1 MFEESFSEE
10 KEVDEDKNNV
20 KDYEVRVTFRNQD
33 LFWKAGWCIDG
44 GRLLRKTYEVN
55 DKNSTSF
62 KRFKSDNNINLFG
75 SINKYD
81 VDENQTNNLIK
92 SLVKMNS
99 LNVNSNK

>member
-1 MFEESFSEE
+1 M
-10 KEVDEDKNNV
+10 KKKIKNNAN
-20 KDYEVRVTFRNQD
+20 DYEVRVTFRNQD

-62 KRFKSDNNINLFG
+62 KRFKSENNINIFG

-81 VDENQTNNLIK
+81 VDENQTNNLRK

-99 LNVNSNK
+99 LDVKANK